1 MKHSVHCLV
10 ALVGLL
16 FSVNLLAGS
25 IELERLFT
33 TAEQRAIID
42 RDHLAFKK
50 QISTRGSSSV
60 SVQHANRSLFFE
72 ALLRTEAG
80 YSIWLNGS
88 MIEGVKVVHG
98 ILLNTKKISAGN
110 LILNTPN
117 GIRKLGLGQVYW
129 VDQDKITESYEQP

>member
-1 MKHSVHCLV
+1 MKRSVHCLV
-10 ALVGLL
+10 ALVGLF

-33 TAEQRAIID
+33 TAGQRAVID
-42 RDHLAFKK
+42 KDHLAFKR
-50 QISTRGSSSV
+50 QVFIHGSSSG
-60 SVQHANRSLFFE
+60 SVQHADRRLFFE
-72 ALLRTEAG
+72 ALLRTETG
-80 YSIWLNGS
+80 YSIWLNGN
-88 MIEGVKVVHG
+88 MIEGEREYHG
-98 ILLNTKKISAGN
+98 ILLNTKAITAGR

>member
-1 MKHSVHCLV
+1 MKRSVHCLV
-10 ALVGLL
+10 VFVGLL

-25 IELERLFT
+25 VELERLFT
-33 TAEQRAIID
+33 TAKQRDIID
-42 RDHLAFKK
+42 KDHFAFKR
-50 QISTRGSSSV
+50 QAFTHGWSSA
-60 SVQHANRSLFFE
+60 SVQHKDRRLSFD

-80 YSIWLNGS
+80 YSIWLNGR
-88 MIEGVKVVHG
+88 MIEGEKEYHG
-98 ILLNTKKISAGN
+98 ILLNTKTINAGR